1 MAVHESRTGVPT
13 HYAREGPPHPE
24 TLVDF
29 RIALHSID
37 RSGLERALYDVSVPS
52 SPLYGKHLSTEEVKS
67 YTSASP
73 HSLAAVI
80 EWLAEYG
87 ITDVQLESTVHD
99 YLTFSAPV
107 HAANDLFDT
116 DFHSFVH
123 IPSGKRAIRTL
134 QYSIPRDLV
143 SHINV
148 IHPTTSFDLA
158 KPLSISVSY
167 GKRSSESSNLNSSCA
182 DTITPQCLQDLYD
195 IPATPATQPSNRI
208 AVPGMIEYWAQYADL
223 EAFLERLRPDM
234 PSNTTFSVEAIDGGT
249 NPQGPEYAGYE
260 ANLDTQYTVGLATG
274 VNTTFIS
281 IGPNNTDGAA
291 IGFLDIVEYLY
302 NMTDPPQV
310 MSMSYGYEE
319 WWLTPSQAQQVCD
332 VYMALGAR
340 GVSLIFGSGDGGVSG
355 AERNDTC
362 TEFLPAFPGGCPYIT
377 SVGGTYSINPELS
390 TNFSSGGFSGYFAR
404 PSYQEQAVAPFL
416 ENLGDTYSGLFNAS
430 GRGFP
435 DIAAQSHN
443 VEIITG
449 GETVYINGTSCSGPI
464 FASMVALV
472 NDRLIAAGKPVLG
485 FLNPFLYNNTQ
496 IFTDITAGLPN
507 AGCGTGGFNATTG
520 SYLHQIAG
528 LGTPNFLKMLEAA
541 GL

>member
-1 MAVHESRTGVPT
+1 MKLPLWTGISGFITVGLPLLQGVHASNTLSRRAMAVHESRTGIPT

-37 RSGLERALYDVSVPS
+37 RSGLERALYDVSVPG

-107 HAANDLFDT
+107 HTANNLFDT

-134 QYSIPRDLV
+134 QYSIPRDLA

-167 GKRSSESSNLNSSCA
+167 GKRSSESSILNSSCA

-195 IPATPATQPSNRI
+195 IPATPATQLPNRI

-260 ANLDTQYTVGLATG
+260 ANLDIQYTVGMATG

-319 WWLTPSQAQQVCD
+319 WWLTPSQAQQICD

-485 FLNPFLYNNTQ
+485 FLNPL
-496 IFTDITAGLPN
+496 
-507 AGCGTGGFNATTG
+507 
-520 SYLHQIAG
+520 
-528 LGTPNFLKMLEAA
+528 
-541 GL
+541 

>member
-1 MAVHESRTGVPT
+1 MLWKTINSLHSLTYHEIAPLDRDIRIY
-13 HYAREGPPHPE
+13 HRPPHPE

-37 RSGLERALYDVSVPS
+37 RSGLEKALYDVSVPS

-134 QYSIPRDLV
+134 QYSIPRDLA

-234 PSNTTFSVEAIDGGT
+234 PSNTTFSVDAIDGGT

-260 ANLDTQYTVGLATG
+260 ATRSIRLD
-274 VNTTFIS
+274 
-281 IGPNNTDGAA
+281 
-291 IGFLDIVEYLY
+291 
-302 NMTDPPQV
+302 
-310 MSMSYGYEE
+310 
-319 WWLTPSQAQQVCD
+319 
-332 VYMALGAR
+332 
-340 GVSLIFGSGDGGVSG
+340 
-355 AERNDTC
+355 
-362 TEFLPAFPGGCPYIT
+362 
-377 SVGGTYSINPELS
+377 
-390 TNFSSGGFSGYFAR
+390 
-404 PSYQEQAVAPFL
+404 
-416 ENLGDTYSGLFNAS
+416 
-430 GRGFP
+430 
-435 DIAAQSHN
+435 
-443 VEIITG
+443 
-449 GETVYINGTSCSGPI
+449 
-464 FASMVALV
+464 
-472 NDRLIAAGKPVLG
+472 
-485 FLNPFLYNNTQ
+485 
-496 IFTDITAGLPN
+496 
-507 AGCGTGGFNATTG
+507 
-520 SYLHQIAG
+520 
-528 LGTPNFLKMLEAA
+528 
-541 GL
+541 